1 MFKKDVKNAICDL
14 YYENS
19 VLKGRLKRFKEKT
32 EDNLDYLIKGE
43 IENLEKFKRVA
54 RIDKELDGLKQILEA
69 LFDKLKLD
77 VDVIDDK
84 VIIYD
89 KKRNSKKV

>member
-1 MFKKDVKNAICDL
+1 MFRRDVKNAICDL

-32 EDNLDYLIKGE
+32 DENMEYLLKGE
-43 IENLEKFKRVA
+43 LDNLEKFKRVA
-54 RIDKELDGLKQILEA
+54 RIDKELEGLKQILEV
-69 LFDKLKLD
+69 LLDKLKLD
-77 VDVIDDK
+77 IDVIDDK

-89 KKRNSKKV
+89 KKRTPKKV